1 MPTPARTRLDRP
13 TAPRRIRHRTTVTGR
28 RTRSVTARRPGTAST
43 RSTSTA
49 STRCT
54 GTASI
59 RGASTASIRSAST
72 VTTGLGIVEHV
83 LIETGR
89 PADSA
94 GYPACTHLTHGFGER
109 GEFVILGDRSREPP
123 LAAQHLPAARNRD
136 ASRML
141 LAQIP

>member
-1 MPTPARTRLDRP
+1 M
-13 TAPRRIRHRTTVTGR
+13 
-28 RTRSVTARRPGTAST
+28 
-43 RSTSTA
+43 
-49 STRCT
+49 
-54 GTASI
+54 
-59 RGASTASIRSAST
+59 
-72 VTTGLGIVEHV
+72 TTGLGIVEHV

-136 ASRML
+136 SSRML
-141 LAQIP
+141 FAQIP